1 MGGQGCGGGRS
12 GLEAGTRSLW
22 VPMQN
27 SGRAM
32 MLAQEAFILSEVA
45 ARALGRT
52 ELGKHVNQFI
62 NTMWLLTLTHAAP
75 PPTV

>member
-1 MGGQGCGGGRS
+1 MGLRL
-12 GLEAGTRSLW
+12 GLGVFGSPCRTQVGL
-22 VPMQN
+22 
-27 SGRAM
+27 M